1 MPISTYYKRPSKED
15 GEDNIGHC
23 GCDPDNLAARL
34 HTLATTRI
42 MRSQR
47 KGNEHLEQWYVEQ
60 TVDDANA
67 DDQLPLRHKHQPWE
81 RLPQKQAPSARS
93 NRPESSMKTHD
104 KHCAVFLIKCPLA
117 NSVRLWGFIKNV
129 NENLWVTKIVD
140 SITVL
145 QSQNSQTVKRKIRG
159 LCCFFFLPGL
169 PGFKTWFVF
178 VFPLEIFFSRT
189 SCFVACNGRL
199 YGQVGVAGHLVLGHL
214 APNIRIG
221 TRKLEDIKPVP
232 RFLDHYSQRLA
243 LLWER
248 LLHPKIY
255 FKPGRSNLRQRLMLP
270 YREAFGWSFRNRRSW
285 EEHTSPRK
293 AQCSNRYHS
302 PAIRNR

>member
-47 KGNEHLEQWYVEQ
+47 RGNEHLEQWYVEQ

-67 DDQLPLRHKHQPWE
+67 DDQLPLRHKHQPWR
-81 RLPQKQAPSARS
+81 RLPQKLAPSARS

-159 LCCFFFLPGL
+159 LCCFFFYPVCRDFKHDLCLCSHLKYSLAGL
-169 PGFKTWFVF
+169 
-178 VFPLEIFFSRT
+178 
-189 SCFVACNGRL
+189 
-199 YGQVGVAGHLVLGHL
+199 LVSLH
-214 APNIRIG
+214 AMVDS
-221 TRKLEDIKPVP
+221 TVKLESLVI
-232 RFLDHYSQRLA
+232 SSSGT
-243 LLWER
+243 W
-248 LLHPKIY
+248 HP
-255 FKPGRSNLRQRLMLP
+255 
-270 YREAFGWSFRNRRSW
+270 
-285 EEHTSPRK
+285 T
-293 AQCSNRYHS
+293 
-302 PAIRNR
+302 